1 MTGDTDVV
9 GGGPD
14 MVGIIGRPQWARA
27 GTRGVTMVGVGAV
40 IGVMSAMLGTM
51 TQRVCGGLEMVGGAM
66 EMVAGTGGD

>member
-1 MTGDTDVV
+1 VMSAMLGTMGV
-9 GGGPD
+9 GG
-14 MVGIIGRPQWARA
+14 
-27 GTRGVTMVGVGAV
+27 V